1 MWNRLECP
9 DPSTGAL
16 AAGAT
21 HGVFKG
27 IGMSFLYQE
36 MASSV
41 NSPLNTF
48 QDKRVLLK
56 IIPECTEI
64 VQKLFCIKTEG
75 VLFVNVSAGTKR
87 NQCHKDSFQ
96 LRS

>member
-48 QDKRVLLK
+48 QDKK
-56 IIPECTEI
+56 E
-64 VQKLFCIKTEG
+64 FY
-75 VLFVNVSAGTKR
+75 
-87 NQCHKDSFQ
+87 
-96 LRS
+96 